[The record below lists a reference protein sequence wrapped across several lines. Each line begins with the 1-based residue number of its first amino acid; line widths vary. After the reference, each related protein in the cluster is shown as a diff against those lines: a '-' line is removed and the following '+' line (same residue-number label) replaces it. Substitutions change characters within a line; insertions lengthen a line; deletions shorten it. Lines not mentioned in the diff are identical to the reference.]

1 MHDKRF
7 QEFVPGFQ
15 LVFKKLE
22 FIIFRLHNF
31 ANANT
36 AAMNTYNT
44 LCQDYCTNGLIVKQD
59 SNGCFL
65 VGNGGPLSGF
75 LDKIQNF
82 SPIASRAFAEKVTC
96 FDFDSNYDEK
106 AKTKHIAAVMQPMIF
121 LWGSTLLELR
131 LTGMSIDVVAMGWA
145 LASCQILKNIYIQR
159 AAVKRIDTNFVD
171 DDSWRQMKPD
181 HSVELIIFDQCDL
194 VQSYFFA
201 QLMKASKHPSKPL
214 ATHYRNPSVS
224 TKGSYITVF
233 LRIMLELKNATPH
246 RSLDVDVLALNHI
259 LKQKAESLVPKER
272 DSEQTL
278 QDNKNF
284 LDRSNAVTTGLD
296 AIMAEAMDLTD
307 LETLV
312 QFVISNK
319 HSVTALYMVLRKKQE
334 LIAALQ
340 QHLFLPLTAR
350 FHEGNAF
357 ADADNEVPPAKKQ
370 RK

>member
-1 MHDKRF
+1 MHDKSF
-7 QEFVPGFQ
+7 QEFVRGFEP
-15 LVFKKLE
+15 VFKKLE
-22 FIIFRLHNF
+22 FIIFRLHDF
-31 ANANT
+31 GNANT
-36 AAMNTYNT
+36 AAMNNYNT

-65 VGNGGPLSGF
+65 VGNGGALSGF

-96 FDFDSNYDEK
+96 FDFDSKYDEK

-214 ATHYRNPSVS
+214 AIHYRNPSVS

-233 LRIMLELKNATPH
+233 LRIMLELKDATRH